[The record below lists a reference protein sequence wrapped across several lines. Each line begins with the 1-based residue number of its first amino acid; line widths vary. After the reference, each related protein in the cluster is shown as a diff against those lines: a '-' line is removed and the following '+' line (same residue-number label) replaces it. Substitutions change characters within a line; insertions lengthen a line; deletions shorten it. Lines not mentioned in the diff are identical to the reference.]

1 MPFSCWVS
9 LIFGEYSW
17 RGVFGKG
24 AGLTNTQP
32 GPGRSPPPSATSAS
46 APCSPTSCCA
56 GSSSRSAAS
65 SDPPPQHRGR
75 MPLLPVDC
83 PPGAAALA
91 PMSPSTESS
100 KRRIHLYGVG
110 RIPQKKVPLSQTP
123 PKVFLWAV
131 LGDSV
136 VVGAVRKLTP
146 PQPLSSWW
154 MRVSSHHPFLFFR
167 VNTVNRS

>member
-65 SDPPPQHRGR
+65 SDPPPRHRGR
-75 MPLLPVDC
+75 TPLLPVDC

-91 PMSPSTESS
+91 PMSPRTESS

-110 RIPQKKVPLSQTP
+110 RIPQKKSP
-123 PKVFLWAV
+123 PFPDPTEGVS
-131 LGDSV
+131 LG
-136 VVGAVRKLTP
+136 GAWGQRRGGNCEETDP

>member
-1 MPFSCWVS
+1 MPFSCWAS

-65 SDPPPQHRGR
+65 SDPPPPAPRPHAPSSCGLPAGRRG
-75 MPLLPVDC
+75 
-83 PPGAAALA
+83 PGPDESQDGVVEAAHSSLWCG
-91 PMSPSTESS
+91 SHSTEKSPPFPDPTEGVS
-100 KRRIHLYGVG
+100 LGGAWGQRRGG
-110 RIPQKKVPLSQTP
+110 SCEET
-123 PKVFLWAV
+123 
-131 LGDSV
+131 D
-136 VVGAVRKLTP
+136 P